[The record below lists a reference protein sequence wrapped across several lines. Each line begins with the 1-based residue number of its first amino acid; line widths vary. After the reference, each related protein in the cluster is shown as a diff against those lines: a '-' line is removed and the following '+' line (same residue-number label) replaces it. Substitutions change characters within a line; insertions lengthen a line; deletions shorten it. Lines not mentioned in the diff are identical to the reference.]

1 MKLLDLVVGSEQ
13 RNSINKRILNA
24 AIFFSALF
32 TTYTFIGGEAVGQS
46 WFIQAPILVIIA
58 GFIVLFIL
66 SRRHKFNVIIRPV
79 FITFGLL
86 SICLYYFF
94 LNGIRGEIPMYFI
107 MGAVLSITVV
117 RRKYY
122 LFVLLSWVLAFLT
135 CVYLEYENPDWVT
148 TDVGNAERGVEHIIA
163 TIGIMAFVA
172 AMIIL
177 FKNLFESERSALRK
191 LNSTLEAQA
200 DELQR
205 LKNEADRANKAKS
218 EFLGTMSHEI
228 RTPLNAVIGMSYIL
242 LKENPR
248 PEQKNNLKVLKFSA
262 ENLLSLI
269 NDVLDYNKIEAGKL
283 ILEDS
288 PFDMNNML
296 ESVFSAFQMKAEE
309 KRINLKLHLP
319 EGGFHSTYR
328 GDVTRVTQVLNNLV
342 SNAVKFTEQGTVS
355 LTCQVDE
362 EEEFSSITFTIKDT
376 GIGIPEE
383 LKEKIFD
390 SFIQAH
396 PSITR
401 KYGGTGLGLAISKEL
416 VKLMGGDLHLDS
428 QVGKGS
434 TFEFTLMFNKIE
446 PSEIRGL
453 LDVDGIDAHPLKG
466 VRILVAEDNAVNA
479 IVSRKFLEGW
489 GAQIELARDGKEA
502 IERWRQGDFD
512 LILMDLRMPEL
523 DGVEATRYIRESK
536 SQHAN
541 IPILALT
548 ASAMLE
554 EQNEIFKAGMN
565 EYVSK
570 PFNPE
575 ELLSKIQKQLL
586 VKRDPG
592 ENDTLVP

>member
-1 MKLLDLVVGSEQ
+1 MKLLDIVVGSEQ
-13 RNSINKRILNA
+13 RNSINQRILNA
-24 AIFFSALF
+24 AIFVSALF
-32 TTYTFIGGEAVGQS
+32 TAYVFIGGQAVGQS
-46 WFIQAPILVIIA
+46 WFIQAPILLIIA
-58 GFIVLFIL
+58 GFIVLYVL
-66 SRRHKFNVIIRPV
+66 SRRRMFSIIIRPA
-79 FITFGLL
+79 FITFGLV
-86 SICLYYFF
+86 SISLYYFF

-117 RRKYY
+117 HRKYY
-122 LFVLLSWVLAFLT
+122 LLVLLTWVIAFLI
-135 CVYLEYENPDWVT
+135 CVFLEFENPDWIT
-148 TDVGNAERGVEHIIA
+148 TDKGNAERGIEHIIA
-163 TIGIMAFVA
+163 TIGIMSFVA

-177 FKNLFESERSALRK
+177 FKNLFETERKALRE
-191 LNSTLEAQA
+191 LNSTLESQA
-200 DELQR
+200 EELYR
-205 LKNEADRANKAKS
+205 LKIEADNANRAKS

-288 PFDMNNML
+288 PFDLNSML

-309 KRINLKLHLP
+309 KRINLKLELP
-319 EGGFHSTYR
+319 EGGFHSSYR
-328 GDVTRVTQVLNNLV
+328 GDVTRVTQVLNNLI
-342 SNAVKFTEQGTVS
+342 SNAVKFTERGSVS
-355 LTCQVDE
+355 LTCAIDE
-362 EEEFSSITFTIKDT
+362 EEEFSSISFTITDT

-383 LKEKIFD
+383 LREKIFD

-416 VKLMGGDLHLDS
+416 VRLMGGELSLKS
-428 QVGKGS
+428 QVGMGS
-434 TFEFTLMFNKIE
+434 TFEFTLMFNKVE

-453 LDVDGIDAHPLKG
+453 LDVDGMDAHPLTD

-489 GAQIELARDGKEA
+489 GAHVEIARDGKEA
-502 IERWRQGDFD
+502 IDRWRQGDFD

-536 SQHAN
+536 SQHSS

-554 EQNEIFKAGMN
+554 EQNEIFEAGMN

-575 ELLSKIQKQLL
+575 ELLSKIQKQLM
-586 VKRDPG
+586 VKG
-592 ENDTLVP
+592 SQGK